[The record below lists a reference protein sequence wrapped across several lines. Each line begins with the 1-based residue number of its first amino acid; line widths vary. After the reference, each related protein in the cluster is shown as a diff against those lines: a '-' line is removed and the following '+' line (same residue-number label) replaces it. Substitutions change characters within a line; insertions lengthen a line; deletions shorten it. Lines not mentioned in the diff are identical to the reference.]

1 MTPFPILKIY
11 ADFIWFKSSE
21 YTAYWLLDN
30 VTLGITFKKIIHT

>member
-1 MTPFPILKIY
+1 MLKIY

-30 VTLGITFKKIIHT
+30 VTLGITLIKNNSHSADMH